1 MNPHVFIKTH
11 GCKLN
16 QADSIQ
22 ITDEFSNQGFNITA
36 QESDAQV
43 VILNTCTVTATA
55 DSKARQYINRIKRTN
70 PDALVV
76 VTGCYAELSPETIK
90 QEHPDCLVLGNKSKK
105 ILVSEVKNHFQHNIQ
120 LGQITS
126 TPMLKT
132 RAMLKI
138 QEGCNQVCAY
148 CIVPKVR
155 GREKSIPSTLIT
167 NQINNFHKNGYQEV
181 VLTGTQL
188 GTYGF
193 DLQDENLVTLISTIL
208 RDTSVPRIRI
218 SSLQA
223 HEISTELLSLW
234 SNHRLLN
241 HLHIPLQSGDDSIL
255 ESMRRRYTTSVFSD
269 SVELARNLIPNV
281 SITTDWIVGFPGE
294 TNDQFEKSTKF
305 VKSMGFSDIHAFP
318 YSIRPGTSAAHFKNQ
333 ITPETKKIRMIE
345 ALAQKSDSSERYKQ
359 SMIGK
364 SFDVLWESTSST
376 TYNYGLTSNYIKVK
390 KMSDETVSNSITNET
405 LLKLDGKEI
414 LTK

>member
-22 ITDEFSNQGFNITA
+22 ITDEFFNQGFNITA
-36 QESDAQV
+36 QESEAQV

-70 PDALVV
+70 PDTLVV

-105 ILVSEVKNHFQHNIQ
+105 HLVSEVKNHFKHNIQ
-120 LGQITS
+120 LEQITN

-193 DLQDENLVTLISTIL
+193 DLQDENLVTLISAIL
-208 RDTSVPRIRI
+208 RNTSVPRIRI

-234 SNHRLLN
+234 SNSRLLN
-241 HLHIPLQSGDDSIL
+241 HLHIPLQSGDDDIL

-294 TNDQFEKSTKF
+294 TNDQFEKSTNF
-305 VKSMGFSDIHAFP
+305 VKSIGFSDIHAFP

-333 ITPETKKIRMIE
+333 ITPQTKKARMIE

-364 SFDVLWESTSST
+364 SFDVLWERTSST
-376 TYNYGLTSNYIKVK
+376 AYNYGLTSNYIKVK
-390 KMSDETVSNSITNET
+390 KMSDKTVSNSITNET